1 MQVRH
6 APDCLQF
13 LKFEI
18 LTIVCAPTV
27 IIQYLYLL
35 ALVNDD
41 AKFFLDNVIV
51 LSASMLANFLKPTMG
66 LLFL

>member
-1 MQVRH
+1 MQVPH

-13 LKFEI
+13 LKSEI